1 MLIEQTVEKMRAMR
15 LPGMVRAYEE
25 QRGLPEMAG
34 VTFDER
40 LGLLVDREE
49 IERENSKY
57 RSRLKRARLREEAC
71 IEDLDFNPARG
82 LDKKQVLTFRS
93 SEWIKRSQN
102 ILVTGPT
109 GSGKTHLACALL
121 NEACRSGFSSKFF
134 RLPRLLEDLVVA
146 KADGRYL
153 NLMDSLAK
161 TQVLVLDDWGLS
173 VFTEDQRRNI
183 LEILEDRYGVRS
195 TIITSQLPIEK
206 WFEVIGEPTLADAIM
221 DRIVNGAHK
230 IPLSGPSM
238 RKVKSDL
245 TRQKGSM

>member
-1 MLIEQTVEKMRAMR
+1 MLIEQTMEKMRSLR

-34 VTFDER
+34 VPFDER

-49 IERENSKY
+49 IERENGKY
-57 RSRLKRARLREEAC
+57 RSRLKRARLREAAC
-71 IEDLDFNPARG
+71 IEDLDFGSVRG
-82 LDKKQVLTFRS
+82 LDKAQILAFRNG
-93 SEWIKRSQN
+93 EWVKRSQN
-102 ILVTGPT
+102 ILITGPT

-121 NEACRSGFSSKFF
+121 NETCKLGLSSRFF
-134 RLPRLLEDLVVA
+134 RLPRLLEDIVVA

-173 VFTEDQRRNI
+173 VFTEDQRRNV

-206 WFEVIGEPTLADAIM
+206 WFEVIGEPTLADAIT

-238 RKVKSDL
+238 RKVKSGL
-245 TRQKGSM
+245 TGKKG